1 MPYYKGVL
9 DELTA
14 SGRTDAVKRIC
25 AQILKLRRGLARYG
39 VPKRNLTQ
47 TLLLA
52 TWNLREFG
60 KNSKFGSRTNE
71 SLLYIAEII
80 SHFDLVAVQEV
91 NQNLRDLR
99 SLLALLGDWWD
110 YIVTDVTDGR
120 SGNEERIAL
129 LFDARKIRFDHVA
142 GELVFPVVRGKKTVQ
157 AARSPFLC
165 TFKAGW
171 RRFTLCS
178 VHIYYGTANPNDRR
192 RVAEIARIAQLLAD
206 RNARRAKA
214 PDGEPDDV
222 ILLGDFN
229 IFNQQGDKTT
239 KALTSAGFELPKEIT
254 KLPGGSNVKADKY
267 YDQIAYLNPRGALR
281 STRKA
286 GVFSFFDL
294 IYRDE
299 DCDFYVPEM
308 QSTDGQKFGRAK
320 DRLKYFKQWRTFQMS
335 DHSPLWIELNMDFS
349 EGYLVTRGGFSSK
362 RKPANRRSTRGTH

>member
-9 DELTA
+9 DQLEQE
-14 SGRTDAVKRIC
+14 GRKDAVKRVC
-25 AQILKLRRGLARYG
+25 ARLLRLRRGIAKQG

-60 KNSKFGSRTNE
+60 KNAKFGHRTSE
-71 SLLYIAEII
+71 SLIYIAEII

-91 NQNLRDLR
+91 NENLRDLK

-120 SGNEERIAL
+120 SGNQERIAL
-129 LFDARKIRFDHVA
+129 LFDGRKIRFDHVA
-142 GELVFPVVRGKKTVQ
+142 GELVFPEVRGKKTVQ

-178 VHIYYGTANPNDRR
+178 VHIYYGTANPNDSR
-192 RVAEIARIAQLLAD
+192 RVAEITRIAELLAE
-206 RNARRAKA
+206 RNKRRAKA

-229 IFNQQGDKTT
+229 VFNRQGDKTT
-239 KALTSAGFELPKEIT
+239 QALTDAGFKLPKAIT
-254 KLPGGSNVKADKY
+254 KLPVGSNVNADKY
-267 YDQIAYLNPRGALR
+267 YDQIAYLNPRQSLR
-281 STRKA
+281 DTSKA
-286 GVFSFFDL
+286 GVLSLFDL
-294 IYRDE
+294 IYQDT
-299 DCDFYVPEM
+299 DCNVYAPEM
-308 QSTDGQKFGRAK
+308 QSTDGEKFGRTG
-320 DRLKYFKQWRTFQMS
+320 DRFKYFKQWRTFQLS
-335 DHSPLWIELNMDFS
+335 DHFPLWIELKIDFS
-349 EGYLVTRGGFSSK
+349 EGYLVKRGGFNSK
-362 RKPANRRSTRGTH
+362 QPRRRSPKA